1 MENTKY
7 TPVDSTETNDP
18 SEQKRMGLL
27 PRNEKWQ
34 LGIFYAALATSI
46 VCFLNLIITIWAL
59 VTHGMTYGSAVL
71 YEGSCET
78 TKNLNIG
85 VHLIINIFS
94 SAILSGSNY
103 TMQCLSSPTRSEVDD
118 AHARGTW
125 LDIGVPSIRN
135 LRSIAKRR
143 LWIWLLLGVSSIP
156 LHLFYNSVVFTTLSG
171 NSYFVYIT
179 NEAWLSSSNSLIVP
193 DSGGYGPLLSE
204 LVDKQLW
211 KANQAGSLQRL
222 EPRPCI
228 DAYARSFISARG
240 NLLVITSNS
249 TSSSE
254 AGEIFDYASGG
265 EITITGGQDATNL
278 DPYSWICGD
287 SLKCL
292 KYYRSSTMGHRC
304 EEYEFCDVDALGIRN
319 NPQNW
324 TLNHRKVDY
333 CLSTK
338 TEENCKLRLNAA
350 IAALVIFTNFCKAL
364 LIITTYFSTREHLLL
379 GIGDAIVS
387 FLSHPDP
394 VTKGSSLLSKD
405 DVTSRQKFSSL
416 SFGPRPFHSSR
427 KRWHAAV
434 SRRRTITVFTTAA
447 LSLIICSA
455 LLIYGS
461 FNMKGAKP
469 SDIWTLGFG
478 QPSENTL
485 ITFAGIRRRM
495 IRTAGLLSNVLIANS
510 PQLVLSF
517 IYFSCNAHLTSML
530 AAREWS
536 SFAKTRKGLR
546 VHTHPRGAQ
555 RATYFLQL
563 PWRYSA
569 PMILAGALL
578 HWLASQ
584 SIFVV
589 SVEWWA
595 NVTIDIEVYLARGS
609 ALSIE

>member
-103 TMQCLSSPTRSEVDD
+103 TMQCLSSPTRSEVDN

-156 LHLFYNSVVFTTLSG
+156 LHLF
-171 NSYFVYIT
+171 
-179 NEAWLSSSNSLIVP
+179 
-193 DSGGYGPLLSE
+193 
-204 LVDKQLW
+204 
-211 KANQAGSLQRL
+211 
-222 EPRPCI
+222 
-228 DAYARSFISARG
+228 
-240 NLLVITSNS
+240 
-249 TSSSE
+249 SSE

-292 KYYRSSTMGHRC
+292 KYYTSSTLGHRC

-338 TEENCKLRLNAA
+338 TEEHCKLRLNAA

-394 VTKGSSLLSKD
+394 VTEGSSLLSKD
-405 DVTSRQKFSSL
+405 DATPHQKFSSS
-416 SFGPRPFHSSR
+416 SFGPRPFHLSR
-427 KRWHAAV
+427 KRWLAAV
-434 SRRRTITVFTTAA
+434 SRRRTITIFTTAA

-455 LLIYGS
+455 LLIYAS

-495 IRTAGLLSNVLIANS
+495 IRTAGLLSNVLIANT

-517 IYFSCNAHLTSML
+517 IYLSCNAHLTSML

>member
-1 MENTKY
+1 
-7 TPVDSTETNDP
+7 
-18 SEQKRMGLL
+18 
-27 PRNEKWQ
+27 
-34 LGIFYAALATSI
+34 
-46 VCFLNLIITIWAL
+46 
-59 VTHGMTYGSAVL
+59 
-71 YEGSCET
+71 
-78 TKNLNIG
+78 
-85 VHLIINIFS
+85 
-94 SAILSGSNY
+94 
-103 TMQCLSSPTRSEVDD
+103 
-118 AHARGTW
+118 
-125 LDIGVPSIRN
+125 
-135 LRSIAKRR
+135 
-143 LWIWLLLGVSSIP
+143 
-156 LHLFYNSVVFTTLSG
+156 
-171 NSYFVYIT
+171 
-179 NEAWLSSSNSLIVP
+179 
-193 DSGGYGPLLSE
+193 
-204 LVDKQLW
+204 
-211 KANQAGSLQRL
+211 
-222 EPRPCI
+222 
-228 DAYARSFISARG
+228 
-240 NLLVITSNS
+240 VITSNS
-249 TSSSE
+249 TSTSE
-254 AGEIFDYASGG
+254 AGGIFDYASGG

-278 DPYSWICGD
+278 DPYSWMCGD

-292 KYYRSSTMGHRC
+292 KYYTSSTLGHKC
-304 EEYEFCDVDALGIRN
+304 KEYEFCDVDALGIRN
-319 NPQNW
+319 NPRNW

-338 TEENCKLRLNAA
+338 TEEHCKLRLNAA

-416 SFGPRPFHSSR
+416 SFGPRPFHLSR
-427 KRWHAAV
+427 KRWLAAV

-455 LLIYGS
+455 LLIYAS

-478 QPSENTL
+478 EPSENTL

-595 NVTIDIEVYLARGS
+595 NVSRTVPESTEMQVGEWGRDDWHDFATCGYSPLALFIFIIFAAVFLVVMVGVGRRWLEEGIPVVGSCSLGIAAACHVDTGEERLFGEGRLKWGSVERLEEDGSVVKRCGFSIGEVGWPVEGEVYG
-609 ALSIE
+609 

>member
-103 TMQCLSSPTRSEVDD
+103 TMQCLSSPTRSEVDN

-156 LHLFYNSVVFTTLSG
+156 LHLFYNSVIFTTLSG

-179 NEAWLSSSNSLIVP
+179 NEAWLSSSNSLVVP
-193 DSGGYGPLLSE
+193 DSGG
-204 LVDKQLW
+204 
-211 KANQAGSLQRL
+211 
-222 EPRPCI
+222 
-228 DAYARSFISARG
+228 
-240 NLLVITSNS
+240 
-249 TSSSE
+249 
-254 AGEIFDYASGG
+254 GEIFDYASGG

-292 KYYRSSTMGHRC
+292 KYYTSSTLGHRC

-324 TLNHRKVDY
+324 TLNQRKVDY

-338 TEENCKLRLNAA
+338 TEEHCKLRLNAT

-364 LIITTYFSTREHLLL
+364 LIIITYFSTREHLLL

-394 VTKGSSLLSKD
+394 VTEGSSLLSKD
-405 DVTSRQKFSSL
+405 DATPHQKFSSS
-416 SFGPRPFHSSR
+416 SFGPRPFHLSR
-427 KRWHAAV
+427 KRWLAAV
-434 SRRRTITVFTTAA
+434 SRRRTITIFTTAA

-455 LLIYGS
+455 LLIYAS

-495 IRTAGLLSNVLIANS
+495 IRTAGLLSNVLIANT

>member
-103 TMQCLSSPTRSEVDD
+103 TMQCLSSPTRSEVDN

-156 LHLFYNSVVFTTLSG
+156 LHLF
-171 NSYFVYIT
+171 
-179 NEAWLSSSNSLIVP
+179 
-193 DSGGYGPLLSE
+193 
-204 LVDKQLW
+204 
-211 KANQAGSLQRL
+211 
-222 EPRPCI
+222 
-228 DAYARSFISARG
+228 
-240 NLLVITSNS
+240 
-249 TSSSE
+249 SSE

-292 KYYRSSTMGHRC
+292 KYYTSSTLGHRC

-324 TLNHRKVDY
+324 TLNQRKVDY

-338 TEENCKLRLNAA
+338 TEEHCKLRLNAT

-364 LIITTYFSTREHLLL
+364 LIIITYFSTREHLLL

-394 VTKGSSLLSKD
+394 VTEGSSLLSKD
-405 DVTSRQKFSSL
+405 DATPHQKFSSS
-416 SFGPRPFHSSR
+416 SFGPRPFHLSR
-427 KRWHAAV
+427 KRWLAAV
-434 SRRRTITVFTTAA
+434 SRRRTITIFTTAA

-455 LLIYGS
+455 LLIYAS

-495 IRTAGLLSNVLIANS
+495 IRTAGLLSNVLIANT

>member
-156 LHLFYNSVVFTTLSG
+156 LHLFYNSVIFTTLSG

-179 NEAWLSSSNSLIVP
+179 NEAWLSSSNSLVVP

-292 KYYRSSTMGHRC
+292 KYYTSSTLGHRC

-324 TLNHRKVDY
+324 TLNQRKVDY

-338 TEENCKLRLNAA
+338 TEEHCKLRLNAA

-394 VTKGSSLLSKD
+394 VTEGSSLLSKD
-405 DVTSRQKFSSL
+405 DATPHQKFSSS
-416 SFGPRPFHSSR
+416 SFGPRPFHLSR
-427 KRWHAAV
+427 KRWLAAV
-434 SRRRTITVFTTAA
+434 SRRRTITIFTTAA

-455 LLIYGS
+455 LLIYAS

-609 ALSIE
+609 AISIE

>member
-135 LRSIAKRR
+135 LRR
-143 LWIWLLLGVSSIP
+143 
-156 LHLFYNSVVFTTLSG
+156 

-179 NEAWLSSSNSLIVP
+179 NEAWLSSSNSLVVP

-292 KYYRSSTMGHRC
+292 KYYTSSTLGHRC

-324 TLNHRKVDY
+324 TLNQRKVDY

-338 TEENCKLRLNAA
+338 TEEHCKLRLNAA

-394 VTKGSSLLSKD
+394 VTEGSSLLSKD
-405 DVTSRQKFSSL
+405 DATPHQKFSSS
-416 SFGPRPFHSSR
+416 SFGPRPFHLSR
-427 KRWHAAV
+427 KRWLAAV
-434 SRRRTITVFTTAA
+434 SRRRTITIFTTAA

-455 LLIYGS
+455 LLIYAS

-609 ALSIE
+609 AISIE